1 MLLLLITVADLMCP
15 PHHEVGEDSDPQN
28 RTKEGDHEE
37 LPGFLQ
43 QRRRNVKPCS
53 TKPPDAGGRRSFVA
67 TWFRTSGTVS
77 HRGKM
82 MGSRKRKVACFRLVS
97 GHSNDRG
104 SSSFS
109 SSPSSSSLDSS
120 LSSSLSS
127 SSSSSES
134 SDPSSPAG
142 PSS

>member
-1 MLLLLITVADLMCP
+1 MFLLPITVADLMCP

-28 RTKEGDHEE
+28 RAKEGDHEE
-37 LPGFLQ
+37 PPGFLDQ
-43 QRRRNVKPCS
+43 GQREVKPCS
-53 TKPPDAGGRRSFVA
+53 TTLQDGGGGGTFVF

-77 HRGKM
+77 HSGKM
-82 MGSRKRKVACFRLVS
+82 MGSRKRKVACLRLVS

-109 SSPSSSSLDSS
+109 SSSSSSLDSS

-134 SDPSSPAG
+134 SEPSS
-142 PSS
+142 SSGKSS